1 MNESLPQAVA
11 GAIGAVPGAAPA
23 EAAPGT
29 LPVNLEEYEPLARAV
44 LPPHVYDFVAGG
56 AEDERTVARNRA
68 AFARL
73 LLRPR
78 VLAGIRQP
86 SLATTVLGQ
95 TVALPVLLAP
105 TGEHCLVHP
114 EGETATARA
123 AGAAGTVLIVSTASS
138 LPLEA
143 VAAASALPGLWFQL
157 YALEDRDATAAL
169 VRRAA
174 AAGYRALVLTV
185 DTPVLGRREREI
197 RSGYAVRRALHRGNF
212 PDGRVPPHATLTWE
226 DLDWLRSLSPLPLVV
241 KGVMRGDDAARAV
254 AHGAAGVI
262 VSNHG
267 GRQLDGV
274 PATLEV
280 LEEVVQAV
288 ADRAEVYLDG
298 GVRRGTDVLK
308 ALALGARAV
317 CIGRPYLWGLAVAG
331 QAGVERVLALLREEL
346 AVAMHLAGCADVQKV
361 PRDLA
366 AWDPIAGTPRPA

>member
-1 MNESLPQAVA
+1 MTWETGATEMSAPKQETTERVA
-11 GAIGAVPGAAPA
+11 P
-23 EAAPGT
+23 E
-29 LPVNLEEYEPLARAV
+29 PVNLEEYEPLAQAL

-56 AEDERTVARNRA
+56 AEDERTLARNRA

-86 SLATTVLGQ
+86 SLATSVLGQ
-95 TVALPVLLAP
+95 PVALPVLLAP
-105 TGEHCLVHP
+105 TGEHALVHP
-114 EGETATARA
+114 EGEAATARA
-123 AGAAGTVLIVSTASS
+123 AAAAQTVLMVSTASS

-143 VAAASALPGLWFQL
+143 VAAAAGGPLWFQL
-157 YALEDRDATAAL
+157 YALQDRAATEAL

-185 DTPVLGRREREI
+185 DVPVLGRREREI

-212 PDGRVPPHATLTWE
+212 PDGRVPLHATLTWD
-226 DLDWLRSLSPLPLVV
+226 DLEWLRSRTPLPLVV
-241 KGVMRGDDAARAV
+241 KGVMRGDDAARCV
-254 AHGAAGVI
+254 AHGAAAVI

-267 GRQLDGV
+267 GRQLDGT
-274 PATLEV
+274 PATIEV

-346 AVAMHLAGCADVQKV
+346 TTTMLLAGCADVQKV
-361 PRDLA
+361 PRDLVT
-366 AWDPIAGTPRPA
+366 WERTTVGLPPA

>member
-1 MNESLPQAVA
+1 MNQPRQEAMMGTAVA
-11 GAIGAVPGAAPA
+11 AT
-23 EAAPGT
+23 E
-29 LPVNLEEYEPLARAV
+29 PVNLEEYEPLARAT

-56 AEDERTVARNRA
+56 AEDERTLARNRA

-78 VLAGIRQP
+78 VLTGITQP

-95 TVALPVLLAP
+95 PVAMPVLLAP

-114 EGETATARA
+114 EGEAATARA

-157 YALEDRDATAAL
+157 YALQNRDVTAAL

-212 PDGRVPPHATLTWE
+212 PDGRVPLHATLTWD
-226 DLDWLRSLSPLPLVV
+226 DLDWLRSLTPLPLVV

-254 AHGAAGVI
+254 AHGAAAVI

-267 GRQLDGV
+267 GRQLDGT
-274 PATLEV
+274 PATIEV

-346 AVAMHLAGCADVQKV
+346 VTTMHLAGCADAQKV
-361 PRDLA
+361 SRDLVT
-366 AWDPIAGTPRPA
+366 WGPG